1 MSSNILAI
9 GLNTRLI
16 DELNNAHPSQVIATE
31 CCDEAIN
38 VLRLWDIITIV
49 MDSHASDDV
58 KEDVEKLLSVTP
70 MTTKIVLI
78 TSATD
83 ITANEEYSNLGV
95 TTLTGPVSEAEL
107 ECYFH

>member
-9 GLNTRLI
+9 GLDTGLT
-16 DELNNAHPSQVIATE
+16 DQLNNAHPSQVITTE

-38 VLRLWDIITIV
+38 VLRLWDINTIV
-49 MDSHASDDV
+49 MDSHASDDAR
-58 KEDVEKLLSVTP
+58 EDVEKLLSVTP

-78 TSATD
+78 TPATD
-83 ITANEEYSNLGV
+83 ITSNEEFSNLGV

-107 ECYFH
+107 EPYFQ